1 LSRLTDVRGQVEAWI
16 DHLNQY
22 GDVAERDLRR
32 LRDGA
37 YARAFARTLLDG
49 SRARLGGHEF
59 WMANLREVNGRELPT
74 VMAANRRIRRLRAL
88 RVFVG
93 HRFTPAV
100 TTNLRHNLQI
110 VFRPYGIKPVYSDSD
125 MPNGP
130 VFQTILERIH
140 AADFSIFD
148 DRETEV
154 RPNVLIELGAAIGM
168 KRPYFY
174 FNFGNKRTVRINN
187 RQEPITTAS
196 DLAGM
201 LYLPYIS
208 YRDLFVEFARRLP
221 GFLIGRSL
229 VGKVTDGARRPT
241 IPAS

>member
-1 LSRLTDVRGQVEAWI
+1 VSRLSDVRDQVEAWI

-22 GDVAERDLRR
+22 SEISERNVRRLHDVA
-32 LRDGA
+32 
-37 YARAFARTLLDG
+37 YASAFAHMLLDG
-49 SRARLGGHEF
+49 KRNRFGGYEF
-59 WMANLREVNGRELPT
+59 RTVNLRELDGRESLT
-74 VMAANRRIRRLRAL
+74 VMAVNRGIRCSRNL

-100 TTNLRHNLQI
+100 TRNLRHNLQI
-110 VFRPYGIKPVYSDSD
+110 VLRPYNIRPVYSDSD

-130 VFQTILERIH
+130 VFETILERIR

-168 KRPYFY
+168 RKPYFY
-174 FNFGNKRTVRINN
+174 FNYGKKRTVRINN
-187 RQEPITTAS
+187 RHEPIATAS

-201 LYLPYIS
+201 LYLAYTS
-208 YRDLFVEFARRLP
+208 YRGLFVEFARRLP
-221 GFLIGRSL
+221 GFLLDRSL
-229 VGKVTDGARRPT
+229 AK
-241 IPAS
+241 

>member
-1 LSRLTDVRGQVEAWI
+1 VSRLTDVREQVEAWI

-22 GDVAERDLRR
+22 NEIAERNVRR
-32 LRDGA
+32 LRDPA
-37 YARAFARTLLDG
+37 YAGGFARTLLSG
-49 SRARLGGHEF
+49 SPARLGGHEF
-59 WMANLREVNGRELPT
+59 RIVNLRELGGRENPT
-74 VMAANRRIRRLRAL
+74 VMAINRRIRCSRRL

-100 TTNLRHNLQI
+100 TRNLRHNLQI
-110 VFRPYGIKPVYSDSD
+110 VLRPYKISPVYSDSD

-130 VFQTILERIH
+130 VFETILKRIR

-168 KRPYFY
+168 RRPYFY
-174 FNFGNKRTVRINN
+174 FNYGKKRTVKINN
-187 RQEPITTAS
+187 RNEPITTAS

-201 LYLPYIS
+201 LYLPYSS
-208 YRDLFVEFARRLP
+208 YRGLFVEFARRLP
-221 GFLIGRSL
+221 GFLVDRSM
-229 VGKVTDGARRPT
+229 AQ
-241 IPAS
+241 

>member
-1 LSRLTDVRGQVEAWI
+1 VSKLADVREQIQAWI

-22 GDVAERDLRR
+22 NDIAERSLRR
-32 LRDGA
+32 YRDLSLS
-37 YARAFARTLLDG
+37 RAFARTLLAG
-49 SRARLGGHEF
+49 EKARIGGHEF
-59 WMANLREVNGRELPT
+59 WIESFRELNGSESLT
-74 VMAANRRIRRLRAL
+74 VMAVNRRILCSRNL

-100 TTNLRHNLQI
+100 TRNLRHNLQL
-110 VFRPYGIKPVYSDSD
+110 VLRPYGIKPVFSDSD

-130 VFQTILERIH
+130 VFETILKRIR

-168 KRPYFY
+168 RKPYFY
-174 FNFGNKRTVRINN
+174 FNYGNKRTVKINN
-187 RQEPITTAS
+187 RHEPITTAS

-201 LYLPYIS
+201 LYLPYTS
-208 YRDLFVEFARRLP
+208 YRGLFVEFARRLP
-221 GFLIGRSL
+221 GFLLDRSL
-229 VGKVTDGARRPT
+229 AK
-241 IPAS
+241 

>member
-1 LSRLTDVRGQVEAWI
+1 VARLTDVREQVEAWI

-22 GDVAERDLRR
+22 SEISERNVRRLHDVA
-32 LRDGA
+32 
-37 YARAFARTLLDG
+37 YASAFARMLLDG
-49 SRARLGGHEF
+49 KRNRFGGYEF
-59 WMANLREVNGRELPT
+59 RVASLRELTGRAVPT
-74 VMAANRRIRRLRAL
+74 VMAFDRRIQCARNL

-93 HRFTPAV
+93 HRFAPAV
-100 TTNLRHNLQI
+100 TGALRHNLQL

-130 VFQTILERIH
+130 VFENILERIR

-168 KRPYFY
+168 RKPYFY
-174 FNFGNKRTVRINN
+174 FNYGKKRTVKINN
-187 RQEPITTAS
+187 RHEPITTAS

-201 LYLPYIS
+201 LYLPYTS
-208 YRDLFVEFARRLP
+208 YRGLFVEFARRLP
-221 GFLIGRSL
+221 GFLLDRSL
-229 VGKVTDGARRPT
+229 AT
-241 IPAS
+241 

>member
-1 LSRLTDVRGQVEAWI
+1 MSRVPEVREQVESWI

-22 GDVAERDLRR
+22 NEIAERDLRR
-32 LRDGA
+32 FRDGA
-37 YARAFARTLLDG
+37 YARAFARTLLDKR
-49 SRARLGGHEF
+49 RARLGAHEFWIGNLRELNGHEF
-59 WMANLREVNGRELPT
+59 PT
-74 VMAANRRIRRLRAL
+74 VMAANRRIQCRRTL

-100 TTNLRHNLQI
+100 TRNLRHNVQI
-110 VFRPYGIKPVYSDSD
+110 VLRPYGITPVYSDSD

-130 VFQTILERIH
+130 VFETILERIR

-168 KRPYFY
+168 RKPYFY
-174 FNFGNKRTVRINN
+174 FNYGNKRTVKINS
-187 RQEPITTAS
+187 RHEPITTAS

-201 LYLPYIS
+201 LYLPYS
-208 YRDLFVEFARRLP
+208 TYRGLFVEFARRLP
-221 GFLIGRSL
+221 GFLVDRSL
-229 VGKVTDGARRPT
+229 AK
-241 IPAS
+241 